1 MKQFLTFLFARL
13 MVIITF
19 SLLFALC
26 SYGLLT
32 FLQVQN
38 IDFGG
43 CLGVSLIFSL
53 AMVYYID
60 MIEEKKL
67 P

>member
-1 MKQFLTFLFARL
+1 MFIFTRL
-13 MVIITF
+13 MVLITF
-19 SLLFALC
+19 SLLFAMWG
-26 SYGLLT
+26 YGFLTLLG
-32 FLQVQN
+32 VYN

-53 AMVYYID
+53 AMLYYID
-60 MIEEKKL
+60 MMEEKKL